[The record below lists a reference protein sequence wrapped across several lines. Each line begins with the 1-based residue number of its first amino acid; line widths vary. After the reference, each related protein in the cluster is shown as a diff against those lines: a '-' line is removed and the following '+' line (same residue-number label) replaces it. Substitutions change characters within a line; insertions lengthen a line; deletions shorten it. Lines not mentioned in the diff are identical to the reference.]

1 MLAKEKSMII
11 IAPHKNKS
19 RKATNEDAAFIAEQ
33 ASEMMLLAAK
43 IEHSREF
50 FDQVYGV
57 HHSQV
62 SKDPIDFFA
71 LNPTNQNVVERW
83 KDEAFVI
90 VNPEII
96 NHTRHTVPSEESCLS
111 FAGLPA
117 TQVERWNKVTVM
129 YRTIVQEDGKWIL
142 SVPIERNLGGLI
154 ARIFQHENEHSRG
167 ITIYD
172 MIGT

>member
-1 MLAKEKSMII
+1 MLAKEKPMII
-11 IAPHKNKS
+11 IVPHKNES

-50 FDQVYGV
+50 FNQVYGV

-71 LNPTNQNVVERW
+71 LNPTNKSVTDKWR
-83 KDEAFVI
+83 DEAFVI

-111 FAGLPA
+111 FAGLSA
-117 TQVERWNKVTVM
+117 VSVERWNKVTVK
-129 YRTIVQEDGKWIL
+129 YRTILQEDGKWTL
-142 SVPIERNLGGLI
+142 SAPIEKNLGGLM
-154 ARIFQHENEHSRG
+154 ARIFQHEIGHGKGEF
-167 ITIYD
+167 IYD
-172 MIGT
+172 L

>member
-1 MLAKEKSMII
+1 MLAKEKPMII

-19 RKATNEDAAFIAEQ
+19 RKATSEDAALIAEQ

-50 FDQVYGV
+50 FDQVYGI

-71 LNPTNQNVVERW
+71 VNPTNKKVTDVWE
-83 KDEAFVI
+83 EYVGAFVI

-111 FAGLPA
+111 FAGLSA
-117 TQVERWNKVTVM
+117 ISVERWNKVTVK
-129 YRTIVQEDGKWIL
+129 YRTILQKDGQWVL
-142 SVPIERNLGGLI
+142 SDPIEKNLGGLM
-154 ARIFQHENEHSRG
+154 ARIFQHEIGHGKGEF
-167 ITIYD
+167 IYD
-172 MIGT
+172 L